1 MLLLLLARAGRDHRL
16 QRSGGLALLS
26 RLARDHRVGQAQ
38 LGGYFAVMRESGEA
52 WDDSRELTISSGPVG
67 GGPRTLLIVRA
78 DSEQA
83 IHDRLDA
90 DPWTP
95 MRMLRIASIEP
106 WNILLGEVG

>member
-1 MLLLLLARAGRDHRL
+1 M
-16 QRSGGLALLS
+16 
-26 RLARDHRVGQAQ
+26 GQAQ

-52 WDDSRELTISSGPVG
+52 WDDSRELTEQERWDEHAAFMNSLVDEGFVLLGGPVG